1 MKVTIPLKGRRV
13 DMVDRMMTRFRQ
25 ADDKLFY
32 RINGSKE
39 LYRSFFGYVT
49 HLGGATSTVSSIL
62 ILFIL
67 GQYYTGI
74 KDTVIV
80 AMISLFV
87 SHILMT
93 LVKKGVKRIRPY
105 MTLPD
110 AIIHGYEF
118 KDHSFPSG
126 HSTATFSITIPFMIQ
141 YPVTMLVLFP
151 LSWLVG
157 YSRVVL
163 GVHYPSDVLA
173 GAFLAFFTTMMVL
186 IFS

>member
-1 MKVTIPLKGRRV
+1 
-13 DMVDRMMTRFRQ
+13 MVDRMLTRFRQ

-32 RINGSKE
+32 RINASKE
-39 LYRSFFGYVT
+39 LYRSLFGYVT
-49 HLGGATSTVSSIL
+49 HLGGARLTISSIL

-67 GQYYTGI
+67 CQYYTEI
-74 KDTVIV
+74 KHTVII
-80 AMISLFV
+80 AMISLIL
-87 SHILMT
+87 SHFLMT
-93 LVKKGVKRIRPY
+93 FVKKGVKRIRPY

-110 AIIHGYEF
+110 AVIHGYEF

-126 HSTATFSITIPFMIQ
+126 HSTAIFSITIPFMIH
-141 YPVTMLVLFP
+141 YPITMLVLFP

-173 GAFLAFFTTMMVL
+173 GAFLAFATAMMVML
-186 IFS
+186 FF

>member
-1 MKVTIPLKGRRV
+1 M
-13 DMVDRMMTRFRQ
+13 DNMMTRFRH

-49 HLGGATSTVSSIL
+49 HLGGAKVTVGSIV
-62 ILFIL
+62 ILFIMCQHYIWL
-67 GQYYTGI
+67 
-74 KDTVIV
+74 KDTVTAAAV
-80 AMISLFV
+80 SLFV
-87 SHILMT
+87 SHILMMF
-93 LVKKGVKRIRPY
+93 LKKGVKRIRPY
-105 MTLPD
+105 MTLPG
-110 AIIHGYEF
+110 AIIHGYQF

-126 HSTATFSITIPFMIQ
+126 HSTAIFSLTIPFMIH
-141 YPVTMLVLFP
+141 YPVTILVLFP

-173 GAFLAFFTTMMVL
+173 GAFLAFATTMMVIL
-186 IFS
+186 FF